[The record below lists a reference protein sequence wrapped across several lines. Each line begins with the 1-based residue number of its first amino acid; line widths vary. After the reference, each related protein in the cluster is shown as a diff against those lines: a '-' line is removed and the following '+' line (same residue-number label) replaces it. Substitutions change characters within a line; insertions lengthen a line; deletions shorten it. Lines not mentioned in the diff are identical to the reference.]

1 MASVTIKV
9 MMERLKQALSQRPKR
24 QITDRSQIPAAVLIP
39 IYYKDG
45 QYHILFI
52 QRTDRVK
59 VHKGQISFPGGACE
73 PNDGTAVNTALR
85 ECTEE
90 VGVAAEAVELL
101 GELDDFYTIGT
112 GYVVSPVVG
121 LVPWPYP
128 FKVDGHETEE
138 LIEVPISAL
147 LDKGCVR
154 QEKDIVAGEEIPT
167 YFYHYQGK
175 VIWGATARILNQL
188 LGIWDKVMKEG
199 RETA

>member
-1 MASVTIKV
+1 

-24 QITDRSQIPAAVLIP
+24 RINDRSQIPAAVLIP

-52 QRTDRVK
+52 QRTERVK

-73 PNDGTAVNTALR
+73 PDDGMAVNTALR

-90 VGVAAEAVELL
+90 VGVAAEAVELM

-112 GYVVSPVVG
+112 GYVISPVVG
-121 LVPWPYP
+121 LIPWPYS

-138 LIEVPISAL
+138 VIEVPIAAL
-147 LDKGCVR
+147 LDKSCVR
-154 QEKDIVAGEEIPT
+154 QEKDIVAGEEVPT
-167 YFYHYQGK
+167 YFYNYRGK
-175 VIWGATARILNQL
+175 VIWGATARILNQF
-188 LGIWDKVMKEG
+188 LGIWAGVMKEG
-199 RETA
+199 GATA

>member
-1 MASVTIKV
+1 
-9 MMERLKQALSQRPKR
+9 MERLKQALSQRPKR

-73 PNDGTAVNTALR
+73 PKDGTAINTALR

-147 LDKGCVR
+147 LDKDCVR
-154 QEKDIVAGEEIPT
+154 QEKDIVAGEEVPT

-188 LGIWDKVMKEG
+188 LGIWEKVMKEG
-199 RETA
+199 GETA